1 MATANTRATDDDRS
15 NTCQILDSALA
26 EGQLSME
33 EHRQRVSAATK
44 AITVGELQSLVSDL
58 QIHSAPAQLPTVK
71 SPAGSQWM
79 WVAVAAVVLLL
90 AVGIGWGL
98 FGSGGGSPSQ
108 GTAGTA
114 TTSSAAAASATS
126 KTATTTP
133 LPPPDLLSIGALTGF
148 FAQMGRQFGDT
159 LGYQVDIRS
168 QRADLY
174 RPDAVNGHK
183 TVLWIFSDNNWANL
197 QSDAPTPLHTAV
209 GDLSNFD
216 VQAVLDGVRNAPQT
230 LGIIN
235 PTDEWLDIQSA
246 EDGSLALRVHVSQ
259 GGQGGGYILLGTDG
273 SVIRIYAP
281 EG

>member
-1 MATANTRATDDDRS
+1 M
-15 NTCQILDSALA
+15 
-26 EGQLSME
+26 
-33 EHRQRVSAATK
+33 RQN
-44 AITVGELQSLVSDL
+44 I
-58 QIHSAPAQLPTVK
+58 
-71 SPAGSQWM
+71 AGNQW
-79 WVAVAAVVLLL
+79 L
-90 AVGIGWGL
+90 
-98 FGSGGGSPSQ
+98 SPSR
-108 GTAGTA
+108 
-114 TTSSAAAASATS
+114 
-126 KTATTTP
+126 KTGFGGRKTG
-133 LPPPDLLSIGALTGF
+133 PPPALLSIGGLTGF

-209 GDLSNFD
+209 GDLSKFD

-246 EDGSLALRVHVSQ
+246 EDGSLALR
-259 GGQGGGYILLGTDG
+259 GEELRRD
-273 SVIRIYAP
+273 
-281 EG
+281 